1 MPQSSLN
8 TAQKPLA
15 IMPAPD
21 CPAVALSTTSTSR
34 PCSRAVLAAKHPRGA
49 AADHQQVA
57 GDVSTFHSCF
67 LLFFIGLTAPSWI
80 TLSIA

>member
-34 PCSRAVLAAKHPRGA
+34 PCSRAVLAAKHPAVLPPITSRSQAMLVRFIA
-49 AADHQQVA
+49 A
-57 GDVSTFHSCF
+57 SSCF
-67 LLFFIGLTAPSWI
+67 SLG
-80 TLSIA
+80 